1 MVAVKYGPVTK
12 FYAKGLT
19 VRRALLIFGLLLAA
33 VGVAG
38 FFLDSSAGDA
48 YHLDTGQNIAYLVIG
63 LASLYVGEVWSSDS
77 KRVFLGVAGVLF
89 LGVAIA
95 GFAIAGGEGHD
106 LGIFDVENPWE
117 NVAHLLLGLL
127 FLGVVFYPRRFR
139 DYSYG
144 TNVSD

>member
-1 MVAVKYGPVTK
+1 MVAVKYGPITK
-12 FYAKGLT
+12 YYSKGLT
-19 VRRALLIFGLLLAA
+19 IRRTLLIFGLLLTA

-48 YHLDTGQNIAYLVIG
+48 YHLDIGQNIAYLVIG
-63 LASLYVGEVWSSDS
+63 LASLYVGEVWSSES
-77 KRVFLGVAGVLF
+77 KRFFLGAMGLFF

-106 LGIFDVENPWE
+106 LGIFDVEHPWE
-117 NVAHLLLGLL
+117 NVVHLLLGLL
-127 FLGVVFYPRRFR
+127 FLAVVFYPRRFR
-139 DYSYG
+139 DYSIG

>member
-12 FYAKGLT
+12 YYAKGLT
-19 VRRALLIFGLLLAA
+19 SRRALLSFGLLLSV

-38 FFLDSSAGDA
+38 FFVDSKAGDA

-63 LASLYVGEVWSSDS
+63 IASLYVGEVWSSDS
-77 KRVFLGVAGVLF
+77 KRIFLGAVGVFF

-95 GFAIAGGEGHD
+95 GFAVAGGESHD
-106 LGIFDVENPWE
+106 LGIFDVEHPWE

-127 FLGVVFYPRRFR
+127 FLGVVFFPRQFR
-139 DYSYG
+139 DYSLG

>member
-1 MVAVKYGPVTK
+1 MVTVKYGPVTK
-12 FYAKGLT
+12 YYAKGLT
-19 VRRALLIFGLLLAA
+19 PRRTLLIFGLLLAA

-38 FFLDSSAGDA
+38 FFLDSSAGDG
-48 YHLDTGQNIAYLVIG
+48 YHLDTGQNIAYLVVG

-77 KRVFLGVAGVLF
+77 KRIFLGLAGVLF

-95 GFAIAGGEGHD
+95 GFAIAGGDGHD

-117 NVAHLLLGLL
+117 NVVHLLLGLL
-127 FLGVVFYPRRFR
+127 FLGVTFYPRRFR

>member
-1 MVAVKYGPVTK
+1 MVSVKYGPVTK
-12 FYAKGLT
+12 YYAKGLT
-19 VRRALLIFGLLLAA
+19 SRRTLLTFGLLLAA

-38 FFLDSSAGDA
+38 FFVDSQAGDA

-63 LASLYVGEVWSSDS
+63 IASLYVGEVWSSDS
-77 KRVFLGVAGVLF
+77 KRIFLGAVGIFF

-95 GFAIAGGEGHD
+95 GFAVAGGDSHD
-106 LGIFDVENPWE
+106 LGIFSVEHPWE

-139 DYSYG
+139 DYSIG

>member
-1 MVAVKYGPVTK
+1 VVAVKYGPITK
-12 FYAKGLT
+12 YFAKGLT
-19 VRRALLIFGLLLAA
+19 SRRTLLIFGLLLAA
-33 VGVAG
+33 VGTAG

-63 LASLYVGEVWSSDS
+63 LALLLVGEVWSSES
-77 KRVFLGVAGVLF
+77 KRIFLGVVGVLF

-106 LGIFDVENPWE
+106 LGIFDVEHPWE
-117 NVAHLLLGLL
+117 NVVHLLLGLL

-139 DYSYG
+139 DYSIG